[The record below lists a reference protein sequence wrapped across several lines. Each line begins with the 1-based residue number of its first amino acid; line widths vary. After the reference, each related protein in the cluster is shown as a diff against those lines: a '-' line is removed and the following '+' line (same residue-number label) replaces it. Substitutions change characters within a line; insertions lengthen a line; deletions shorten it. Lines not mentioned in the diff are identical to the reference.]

1 MDWGG
6 WVGVE
11 VSLEYWGW
19 DAWTRSVSMCGSGLR
34 VGLTWMGVVEVGIGG
49 GWDGLSQL
57 AHV

>member
-1 MDWGG
+1 MA
-6 WVGVE
+6 
-11 VSLEYWGW
+11 YWGW

-49 GWDGLSQL
+49 RWDGLSQL